1 MIITRQGDLEIKLQ
15 AGDTIAG
22 INPPSKESKL
32 KGGKFGANIALVSL
46 NHKDFDGVDML
57 AFGDK
62 KPFVISGPGEYEVKG
77 VFIKGF
83 GSRSDYESK
92 KEKINTI
99 YVLSMDGMKIVHLGA
114 LSEEK
119 LSEEALEAV
128 DDIDILMIQL
138 GENLLSP
145 AQAAK
150 LAVFLEAKLIVPI
163 GSLEDQKK
171 FAKEVGAKPEETDK
185 LTLKKKDLE
194 GKSNAVAF
202 I

>member
-1 MIITRQGDLEIKLQ
+1 MIITRQGDIEIKLQ

-22 INPPSKESKL
+22 INPPSKDSKL

-46 NHKDFDGVDML
+46 NHEDFNGVELL

-128 DDIDILMIQL
+128 DDIDILIIQL
-138 GENLLSP
+138 GENLLNP

-150 LAVFLEAKLIVPI
+150 LSVFLEAKLIIPI
-163 GSLEDQKK
+163 GSAEDQKK

-185 LTLKKKDLE
+185 LTLKRKDLE
-194 GKSNAVAF
+194 GKSNSVAF